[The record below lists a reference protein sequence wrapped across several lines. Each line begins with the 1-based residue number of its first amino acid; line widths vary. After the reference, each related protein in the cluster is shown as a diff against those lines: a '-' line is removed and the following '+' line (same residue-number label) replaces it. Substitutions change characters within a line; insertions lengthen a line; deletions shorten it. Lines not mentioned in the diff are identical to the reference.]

1 MFIVPKIPTYYFVAE
16 GENLYL
22 KLVEQLNKDFNLAN
36 EAVPMSTALKIQ
48 LHEKLPLFSI
58 QVC

>member
-1 MFIVPKIPTYYFVAE
+1 
-16 GENLYL
+16 
-22 KLVEQLNKDFNLAN
+22 LAN

-58 QVC
+58 QVCWIFEPVYIIDVSEEEIKNSTVLIW